1 MTGGEAEK
9 IVGGEGE
16 KNDIF
21 KEERKSRKFFFC
33 HRPFCILFVPYLVSV
48 HFFYFLLP
56 PSKKLKKLCIAA
68 KEGVWVQPKKRE
80 RAMRI
85 HAHCGERENEE
96 VEEAPWASVGR
107 SVRRRRSHN
116 KRIEGKKRLPHSA
129 ASMRARAPSSLP
141 SLAAA
146 ASKQKGKV
154 GLPAILYYNGP

>member
-1 MTGGEAEK
+1 
-9 IVGGEGE
+9 
-16 KNDIF
+16 
-21 KEERKSRKFFFC
+21 
-33 HRPFCILFVPYLVSV
+33 
-48 HFFYFLLP
+48 
-56 PSKKLKKLCIAA
+56 
-68 KEGVWVQPKKRE
+68 
-80 RAMRI
+80 MRI

-107 SVRRRRSHN
+107 SDIAGATTKGSR
-116 KRIEGKKRLPHSA
+116 GKKRLPHSA